1 MPTARVYHFAAMS
14 ETQPRPSQPA
24 APATSDAGRF
34 SLERLTS
41 AFARLMGT
49 TSLGAAAHAAR
60 PQVAVEPDETQTPA
74 DDALPVT
81 PRMIV
86 EGMLFIGA
94 EDGRPLTSR
103 EMASHIR
110 DVSPTEVDALVA
122 ELNDAYRDEGS
133 AYEIVAAGGGYAM
146 RLRDDLARI
155 RERFRGRERAAKLT
169 AAALEVLSVVAYR
182 QGVTGEQVSSLR
194 GSQSHAILAQLVR
207 RQLVR
212 IERPADAPRT
222 ARYHTTDRFNQ
233 LFGVGSPAEL
243 PRNEDL
249 EDS

>member
-1 MPTARVYHFAAMS
+1 MISAAMS
-14 ETQPRPSQPA
+14 DVPPRPSQPA
-24 APATSDAGRF
+24 APATGDAGRF

-49 TSLGAAAHAAR
+49 TSLAAAAGAER
-60 PQVAVEPDETQTPA
+60 PQIAVEPDDAQTRA

-94 EDGRPLTSR
+94 EDGRPLASR
-103 EMASHIR
+103 EMAAGIR
-110 DVSPTEVDALVA
+110 DVTPAEVDALVA
-122 ELNDAYRDEGS
+122 ELNEAYREDGA
-133 AYEIVAAGGGYAM
+133 AYEIIAAGGGYAM

-169 AAALEVLSVVAYR
+169 SAALEVLSVVAYR
-182 QGVTGEQVSSLR
+182 QGVTGEEVSSLR
-194 GSQSHAILAQLVR
+194 GSQSRAILAQLVR

-212 IERPADAPRT
+212 VERPTAPPRT

-233 LFGVGSPAEL
+233 LFRINSPAEL
-243 PRNEDL
+243 PQNEDL

>member
-1 MPTARVYHFAAMS
+1 MS
-14 ETQPRPSQPA
+14 DVQSRPSQPA
-24 APATSDAGRF
+24 APPASDAGRF

-49 TSLGAAAHAAR
+49 TSLAAPAGSTR
-60 PQVAVEPDETQTPA
+60 PQVAVEPDDAQSPA

-86 EGMLFIGA
+86 EGMLFVGA
-94 EDGRPLTSR
+94 EDGRPLASR
-103 EMASHIR
+103 EMAAQIR
-110 DVSPTEVDALVA
+110 DVTPAEVDALVA
-122 ELNDAYRDEGS
+122 ELNAAYREDDS
-133 AYEIVAAGGGYAM
+133 AYEIVVGGGGYAM

-155 RERFRGRERAAKLT
+155 RARFRGRERAAKLT
-169 AAALEVLSVVAYR
+169 AAALEVLAVVAYR
-182 QGVTGEQVSSLR
+182 QGVTGEQLSSLR

-212 IERPADAPRT
+212 VERPATAPRT

-233 LFGVGSPAEL
+233 LFRVGSPAEL

>member
-1 MPTARVYHFAAMS
+1 MNDA
-14 ETQPRPSQPA
+14 QPRPDQPA
-24 APATSDAGRF
+24 SPPSHEGGRF

-49 TSLGAAAHAAR
+49 TSTGAPTASSH
-60 PQVAVEPDETQTPA
+60 PQVAVESDDAQSPA

-86 EGMLFIGA
+86 EGMLFVGA
-94 EDGRPLTSR
+94 EDGRPLASR
-103 EMASHIR
+103 EMAAHIR
-110 DVSPTEVDALVA
+110 DVSPAEVDVLVA
-122 ELNDAYRDEGS
+122 ELNDAYREVGS
-133 AYEIVAAGGGYAM
+133 AYEIVAVGGGYAM
-146 RLRDDLARI
+146 HLRDDLEKVRAR
-155 RERFRGRERAAKLT
+155 FSGRERAAKLT
-169 AAALEVLSVVAYR
+169 SAALEVLSIVAYR

-194 GSQSHAILAQLVR
+194 GSQSRAILAQLVR

-212 IERPADAPRT
+212 VERPATAPRT
-222 ARYHTTDRFNQ
+222 ACYHTTERFNR
-233 LFGVGSPAEL
+233 LFHVRSPADL